1 MDNSN
6 TNLLIFAIQ
15 EDKIDTIRFLLK
27 CGVPVAEEVFQA
39 AIETDEVEIIEQ
51 FVGRMKAE
59 LPVRNFL
66 AEAKSVETAKW
77 LIEQG
82 FPIDQ
87 PSSLSK
93 QLPYETSEIPEVAA
107 YLKDRWLK
115 LHPPLPAVIP
125 HSGTGAGAEE
135 LQFSNSQM
143 TIQELHPVDCDP
155 ATGGFSIEYN
165 GEVFQV
171 TKRFLSSFARKLKVS
186 TNIFRYFSGEEVFD
200 RVAKYNPD

>member
-15 EDKIDTIRFLLK
+15 EGKIDTIRFLLK

-87 PSSLSK
+87 P
-93 QLPYETSEIPEVAA
+93 
-107 YLKDRWLK
+107 
-115 LHPPLPAVIP
+115 
-125 HSGTGAGAEE
+125 G
-135 LQFSNSQM
+135 
-143 TIQELHPVDCDP
+143 
-155 ATGGFSIEYN
+155 SI
-165 GEVFQV
+165 
-171 TKRFLSSFARKLKVS
+171 RIFAH
-186 TNIFRYFSGEEVFD
+186 ICF
-200 RVAKYNPD
+200 